1 MEGGISDF
9 EAVEEVAS
17 TEFVPPE
24 GEEEGGWSF
33 LGSICS
39 QKFWGNL
46 DPSDRTTKAR
56 RVKSSKWCLQK
67 PGMMTMSTTDVT
79 TTHYSGTAQNL
90 HLALN
95 REALEGFLHQT
106 CSVMYGSCQLL
117 WLG

>member
-1 MEGGISDF
+1 MEGLISDL

-24 GEEEGGWSF
+24 GEEEGGCSF
-33 LGSICS
+33 LGSICF
-39 QKFWGNL
+39 QKFLGNL

-56 RVKSSKWCLQK
+56 RVKNSKWCLQK
-67 PGMMTMSTTDVT
+67 PGMMTTDIII

-95 REALEGFLHQT
+95 REALEGFLQQT
-106 CSVMYGSCQLL
+106 CSVMYGSCQLV